1 MTATV
6 HGRERA
12 PRRLSHRAQQL
23 GRRAQRLIYGDAP
36 KQPLSLTTLASVWAS
51 LAVSALTFWFVLY
64 ALLLSGFQQN
74 RDNSVLYSQLRE
86 QLSGATTPIGG
97 IITPGTPIALLESGH
112 GGLGKL
118 VVVEG
123 TAPTDL
129 RGGPGHVRSTPLPGQ
144 AGVSVLYGRSITYGG
159 PFADIGQFK
168 AGQTLGVTTGQ
179 GQFTY
184 VVDRVRRAGDPLPP
198 PPADGVGR
206 LMLETTSGRGLSPT
220 SLLYVDATLKG
231 KAVDAPSGRL
241 DATPANERAMAVDYT
256 GMINLVL
263 WLQALLVIGV
273 VVVWARVRWG
283 LPQAWLIGLP
293 LLIAVLWGTTGNVM
307 MMLPNLL

>member
-1 MTATV
+1 MTATA
-6 HGRERA
+6 HGRA
-12 PRRLSHRAQQL
+12 TVPQRLSHRAQH
-23 GRRAQRLIYGDAP
+23 LIYGDAP
-36 KQPLSLTTLASVWAS
+36 KQPLSLSTLASVWAS

-64 ALLLSGFQQN
+64 ALLLSGFQQS

-129 RGGPGHVRSTPLPGQ
+129 RSGPGHVRNTPLPGQ
-144 AGVSVLYGRSITYGG
+144 AGVSVLFGRSITYGG
-159 PFADIGQFK
+159 PFGGISQFK
-168 AGQTLGVTTGQ
+168 PGQTLGVTTGQ

-198 PPADGVGR
+198 PLAVGAGR

-220 SLLYVDATLKG
+220 SLFYVDATLKG

-241 DATPANERAMAVDYT
+241 DVTPANERAMAVDYT
-256 GMINLVL
+256 GMIKLVL

-273 VVVWARVRWG
+273 LVVWARVRWG
-283 LPQAWLIGLP
+283 LPQAWLTGLP